1 MSEEVYETSELS
13 FSSFKGC
20 PNKCVDGFYINPY
33 THKRLVCQ
41 YCMDKRKE
49 MVRTNAKDAN
59 TEQTVKEALNLPE
72 YYLGYSFDIES
83 VFPKYVLAGLTSE
96 SVKDV
101 KNELS
106 SLMQEISLGD
116 VPKTSVLFNLGA
128 KSNEDNFI
136 FPFLVRA
143 YMSGLKVSPLITSHD
158 LICMRNAERNG
169 TGYDRI
175 SCSYTS
181 LLDSDVCVVVLDA
194 GAVHGDVLAVKG
206 LMQLRAKNLR
216 PTIIF
221 TNVWNSSVHDLHD
234 NDSGSY
240 NIAKLCSVEYI
251 KKLNTNIK
259 SEMGITSLFADRNN
273 L

>member
-1 MSEEVYETSELS
+1 M
-13 FSSFKGC
+13 
-20 PNKCVDGFYINPY
+20 
-33 THKRLVCQ
+33 
-41 YCMDKRKE
+41 
-49 MVRTNAKDAN
+49 
-59 TEQTVKEALNLPE
+59 
-72 YYLGYSFDIES
+72 
-83 VFPKYVLAGLTSE
+83 
-96 SVKDV
+96 
-101 KNELS
+101 
-106 SLMQEISLGD
+106 
-116 VPKTSVLFNLGA
+116 
-128 KSNEDNFI
+128 
-136 FPFLVRA
+136 
-143 YMSGLKVSPLITSHD
+143 
-158 LICMRNAERNG
+158 
-169 TGYDRI
+169 
-175 SCSYTS
+175 
-181 LLDSDVCVVVLDA
+181 VLDA